1 MIPVDGYEDDSDT
14 EDDVG
19 SGEEEEDDD
28 EDDEDDEDDG
38 DDGDDEDDDDLSGR
52 MFYNSDSSDD
62 EDEDGYLDLES
73 VRKNKKNNEDVVI
86 DQNGGVWN
94 IEYVRNHLVSKRNAR
109 ENSPCQNG
117 CERDVLGVRVS
128 GCVKIII
135 NITIQ

>member
-1 MIPVDGYEDDSDT
+1 VALHLDDSSRWNEYDSDT

-19 SGEEEEDDD
+19 SGEEEEEEDDDD
-28 EDDEDDEDDG
+28 EDDEDE
-38 DDGDDEDDDDLSGR
+38 EDDDDLTGR